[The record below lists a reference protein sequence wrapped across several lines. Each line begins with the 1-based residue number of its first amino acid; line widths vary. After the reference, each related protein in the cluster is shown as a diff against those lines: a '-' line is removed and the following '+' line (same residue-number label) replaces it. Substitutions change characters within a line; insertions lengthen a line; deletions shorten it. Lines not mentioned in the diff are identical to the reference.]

1 MPYINPTHRVRL
13 NKTEA
18 IVLMEALEHALT
30 CWDRNCQ
37 ECKEAKKLLH
47 LLTKVVYE
55 RNR

>member
-1 MPYINPTHRVRL
+1 MPYINPSRRVRL

-18 IVLMEALEHALT
+18 IVLMDALAHALT

-37 ECKEAKKLLH
+37 ECKEAKKLLSV
-47 LLTKVVYE
+47 LTKIVYQ